1 MLTKIVSE
9 QLVVLETLKNETINP
24 DDILVKVKSLLREAG
39 LEEWSSAEIESFAAH
54 NSTLIMAKPIKV
66 YIPHYLECLLP

>member
-1 MLTKIVSE
+1 MLAKIISE
-9 QLVVLETLKNETINP
+9 QLVVLETSKDETLSA
-24 DDILVKVKSLLREAG
+24 DDTLVKVKSLLREAG
-39 LEEWSSAEIESFAAH
+39 LEEWSSAEIESFVSH